1 MELVVQVVSFGSAWW
16 VRPGRDVGDPERYTR
31 RAAYFNSTGIEEGG
45 KIHTAGPVHGL
56 VRFNVSSGLD
66 PHRTQ
71 NNIGQVFCFT
81 EVERYRETNRLL
93 ALRRATTI
101 ATPTHFLLRV
111 SSILHGS
118 LSAARPW
125 RSPDIQTI
133 AVSRYRGRQESLLLL
148 TAWSVIRTSLGVW
161 NVRYRDNTLPQLM
174 LIDEKESAAIRRERY
189 EISQG
194 IDHYQRDV

>member
-1 MELVVQVVSFGSAWW
+1 MALVVQVLSFGSAWW

-31 RAAYFNSTGIEEGG
+31 RAAYFNSTGIEAGG

-56 VRFNVSSGLD
+56 VRFNISSGLD

-93 ALRRATTI
+93 ALRRATKG

-111 SSILHGS
+111 SSILHGT
-118 LSAARPW
+118 LSPTRRW
-125 RSPDIQTI
+125 RSADVQTI
-133 AVSRYRGRQESLLLL
+133 AVSRYRGRQESLLLM
-148 TAWSVIRTSLGVW
+148 TAQSVIRTSLGTW
-161 NVRYRDNTLPQLM
+161 TLRCRDHALPQLM
-174 LIDEKESAAIRRERY
+174 LIDDKEGAASGRERH

-194 IDHYQRDV
+194 IDLHQRNV

>member
-16 VRPGRDVGDPERYTR
+16 VRPGREVGDSERYTR
-31 RAAYFNSTGIEEGG
+31 HAAYFNSTGIEDGG

-93 ALRRATTI
+93 ALRRATTG
-101 ATPTHFLLRV
+101 ATPTHFLIRV

-118 LSAARPW
+118 LSPARAW
-125 RSPDIQTI
+125 RSPDVQTI

-148 TAWSVIRTSLGVW
+148 TAQSVIRTSLGVW
-161 NVRYRDNTLPQLM
+161 NLRYRDNSLPQLM
-174 LIDEKESAAIRRERY
+174 LIDEKESAAIQSEKY

-194 IDHYQRDV
+194 IDHHQRDV